1 MIPQHF
7 HTDNGSSFTS
17 QGYTDHLKTFS
28 QISSFAGVGAHHEN
42 GLCERTIRTV
52 MSVARTM
59 MLHAAIHWP
68 EMADPS
74 QWPMAVL
81 HAVFLYNHAPALGTG
96 LSPHDLFTRTRWPQ
110 RKFHDL
116 HVWGCPVYVLDKKIS
131 DGMKLPRWSPRSQR
145 MINMGLSSK
154 HSTMSPLVLNP
165 ASGAI
170 TPQFHVVFDDW
181 FATIATS
188 VHSLPDFNSSAWAR
202 MFGESQF
209 QFSDDESDDT
219 PPDDAKLP
227 PLILDHRERVANAMD
242 NHLQGPLPPIL
253 TPSDTEQVAPT
264 PSAELLPRRPPTP
277 LVQQRETVDNI
288 DRVEVP
294 EPTEGV
300 PVATPA
306 SEEVPVTAPA
316 SDQRTSPSPVSR
328 PQRNRRQPDRFGFD
342 SFIESHFSVPSAYTA
357 EFGVLEPV
365 AWKATSDPDTLS
377 WHEAM
382 AADDRE
388 EFLKAAELEIKTLED
403 NETWVE
409 APNSEA
415 KGRIIP
421 GTWTFKRKRTPDG
434 TISRYK
440 ARYCLRGDLMEKVE
454 DTFAPVVAFATVRLF
469 TVLVL
474 TLGWASTTIDYTNA
488 FTQAPLRN
496 ATWIHFPRGFGV
508 ASSSGAMCLQLKKTL
523 YGAADGNL
531 AFYDH
536 LKGILLGLGFKQSVY
551 DPCLMFRKG
560 VLLVIYCDDVAAA
573 CPSSGELDTFVEELK
588 ACGCILTQQ
597 ASLSE
602 YLGIKFDRLDDG
614 AFNLTQCG
622 LIQKILVAAGMEDCR
637 PMFTP
642 ASPIALGSDPEG
654 EPMSE
659 TWNYRSIVGMLLY
672 LAGNTR
678 PDITMAVSQV
688 CRFSNS
694 PKQSHAKAV
703 KHILRYLKGTADKG
717 MIIRPNGTLGLDN
730 YCDADFAGL
739 YGSEPQENPD
749 SARSRI
755 GYIIF
760 LGDCPLIWKS
770 QLCTEITTSTLH
782 SEYVALSTSLRVQ
795 LVLKQMLEEIIEN
808 LMLDLPISGAVI
820 CRAFED
826 NRGALLLA
834 NNQRLSNRT
843 RHFNVK
849 YHWFWECV
857 KDHLLSILTVGTH
870 QQRADGC
877 TKNLVREPF
886 ETIRFLNQGW

>member
-1 MIPQHF
+1 
-7 HTDNGSSFTS
+7 
-17 QGYTDHLKTFS
+17 
-28 QISSFAGVGAHHEN
+28 
-42 GLCERTIRTV
+42 

-242 NHLQGPLPPIL
+242 NHLQGPLPPVS
-253 TPSDTEQVAPT
+253 TPSNTAKVAPT

-409 APNSEA
+409 VPKSEA

-440 ARYCLRGDLMEKVE
+440 ACYCL
-454 DTFAPVVAFATVRLF
+454 
-469 TVLVL
+469 
-474 TLGWASTTIDYTNA
+474 
-488 FTQAPLRN
+488 
-496 ATWIHFPRGFGV
+496 
-508 ASSSGAMCLQLKKTL
+508 
-523 YGAADGNL
+523 
-531 AFYDH
+531 
-536 LKGILLGLGFKQSVY
+536 
-551 DPCLMFRKG
+551 
-560 VLLVIYCDDVAAA
+560 
-573 CPSSGELDTFVEELK
+573 
-588 ACGCILTQQ
+588 
-597 ASLSE
+597 
-602 YLGIKFDRLDDG
+602 
-614 AFNLTQCG
+614 
-622 LIQKILVAAGMEDCR
+622 
-637 PMFTP
+637 
-642 ASPIALGSDPEG
+642 
-654 EPMSE
+654 
-659 TWNYRSIVGMLLY
+659 
-672 LAGNTR
+672 
-678 PDITMAVSQV
+678 
-688 CRFSNS
+688 
-694 PKQSHAKAV
+694 
-703 KHILRYLKGTADKG
+703 
-717 MIIRPNGTLGLDN
+717 
-730 YCDADFAGL
+730 
-739 YGSEPQENPD
+739 
-749 SARSRI
+749 
-755 GYIIF
+755 
-760 LGDCPLIWKS
+760 
-770 QLCTEITTSTLH
+770 
-782 SEYVALSTSLRVQ
+782 
-795 LVLKQMLEEIIEN
+795 
-808 LMLDLPISGAVI
+808 
-820 CRAFED
+820 
-826 NRGALLLA
+826 
-834 NNQRLSNRT
+834 
-843 RHFNVK
+843 
-849 YHWFWECV
+849 
-857 KDHLLSILTVGTH
+857 
-870 QQRADGC
+870 
-877 TKNLVREPF
+877 
-886 ETIRFLNQGW
+886 